1 MTDRPRAVAWFM
13 DAPIADDDP
22 LRAVKLRALDTDA
35 AAEILGQAERTGHT
49 EVRADLIGQAAGLI
63 PDETFDLDTA
73 HDVSGMS
80 WADLDSASYV
90 ALILEQTGLDPE

>member
-1 MTDRPRAVAWFM
+1 MTDKPQAVAWFM
-13 DAPIADDDP
+13 DAPIAPDDP
-22 LRAVKLRALDTDA
+22 LAAVKWRARDNDA
-35 AAEILGQAERTGHT
+35 AAEVLGQAEREGHAGA
-49 EVRADLIGQAAGLI
+49 RADLIGQAAALI
-63 PDETFDLDTA
+63 PDEEFDLDTA